1 MKKQRTALLWILLA
15 GALAGMESASTQTI
29 ATIAGTGVLG
39 YSGDGGVATAATLNN
54 PRGLAVD
61 AVGNVYIADVNNA
74 VIRKISTTGT
84 ITTVAGTGVAG
95 YSGDGGAAVTAQ
107 LNGPQ
112 AVAVDASGNLLIA
125 DTQNRRIRMV
135 STTGTIT
142 TIAGT
147 GTEGYSGDGGPAT
160 QAMFHQ
166 AMDIAFDSSGNIY
179 FADSTGQRVR
189 KISTSGTITTV
200 AGTGVAGYSGDTAPA
215 TSAQLNFPVSIA
227 FDSSND
233 LYIADANNF
242 RIRMV
247 NPVGTIVTVVG
258 NGTEGF
264 SGDGGAAASAEIN
277 YVYGVRFDSSQNMYI
292 ADASNNRVRMVSNGT
307 ITTLAGTGN
316 NGFSGD
322 GGLAVDAMLN
332 FPWFLAINT
341 SGNLVISDSQ
351 NDRVRM
357 VTLLSTAAPPV
368 LGPGSTVNGASYA
381 PAASANGAIAPGSI
395 VAIFGSNLATAA
407 ASASNIPLPASLGGT
422 SVTMNGAQVPLFY
435 VSGGQ
440 VNAQVP
446 FGIPSGSVSIQ
457 VQRGSQSTTVQ
468 TATVA
473 SASPGVFTVNANG
486 SGGGIF
492 LHANYTAVNSSSP
505 AQPGETI
512 LIYCTGL
519 GATSPAVTSGN
530 GAPTSPTS
538 NTVVMPTVT
547 IGGVSSFV
555 SFAGLAPGYVGL
567 YQINAQ
573 VPAGVSA
580 GTPQVIVQMNGVQS
594 NATTINTN

>member
-1 MKKQRTALLWILLA
+1 MKKQCTGLLWILLV
-15 GALAGMESASTQTI
+15 GAVAGMESASTQTI

-39 YSGDGGVATAATLNN
+39 YSGDGGLATAATLNN

-61 AVGNVYIADVNNA
+61 AAGNVYIADVNNA
-74 VIRKISTTGT
+74 VVRKIATTGV

-95 YSGDGGAAVTAQ
+95 YSGDGGAAGTAQ

-125 DTQNRRIRMV
+125 DTQNRRIRKV
-135 STTGTIT
+135 DTTGTIT

-166 AMDIAFDSSGNIY
+166 AMDLAFDASGNIY
-179 FADSTGQRVR
+179 FADSTGQRIR
-189 KISTSGTITTV
+189 KISTLGTITTV
-200 AGTGVAGYSGDTAPA
+200 AGTGIAGYSGDNGPGTV
-215 TSAQLNFPVSIA
+215 AQLNFPVSIA
-227 FDSSND
+227 IDGNSNV
-233 LYIADANNF
+233 YIADANNF
-242 RIRMV
+242 RIRMMSSA
-247 NPVGTIVTVVG
+247 GMIVTVVG

-264 SGDGGAAASAEIN
+264 SGDGGAATSAEIN
-277 YVYGVRFDSSQNMYI
+277 YVYGVRIDSSQNMYV
-292 ADASNNRVRMVSNGT
+292 ADASNNRVRMVSGGT

-332 FPWFLAINT
+332 FPWFLAIDT

-368 LGPGSTVNGASYA
+368 LAPGGTVNAASYA

-407 ASASNIPLPASLGGT
+407 VSAANVPLPTSLNGT
-422 SVTMNGAQVPLFY
+422 SVTMNGTAVPLFY
-435 VSGGQ
+435 ASSGQ

-446 FGIPSGSVSIQ
+446 FGTPSGSVAIQ
-457 VQRGSQSTTVQ
+457 VQRGSQTTTVQ
-468 TATVA
+468 SATVA
-473 SASPGVFTVNANG
+473 AASPGVFTVNANG
-486 SGGGIF
+486 SGGGVF
-492 LHANYTAVNSSSP
+492 LHANFTPVSSSNP

-519 GATSPAVTSGN
+519 GATNPSVTSGAA
-530 GAPTSPTS
+530 GPTSPVA
-538 NTVVMPTVT
+538 NTVMTPTVT
-547 IGGVSSFV
+547 IGLSSSVV
-555 SFAGLAPGYVGL
+555 SFSGLAPGYVGL

-573 VPAGVSA
+573 VPAGVPA
-580 GTPQVIVQMNGVQS
+580 GTPQLIVQINGVQS
-594 NATTINTN
+594 NITSINTN